1 MSNNKFETKKNTF
14 KPKKKFQ
21 HKYTP
26 YVAMGAPCLHY
37 EAHIFAPYRIY
48 SIKRGPR
55 INAADGSKITNR
67 RRPPINA
74 APNQKKSGQRLL
86 EDNKKNLGTTWYF

>member
-26 YVAMGAPCLHY
+26 YVAMGAHCLHY

-55 INAADGSKITNR
+55 INATLDQTPQMEAKL
-67 RRPPINA
+67 PIDA
-74 APNQKKSGQRLL
+74 ALQ
-86 EDNKKNLGTTWYF
+86 